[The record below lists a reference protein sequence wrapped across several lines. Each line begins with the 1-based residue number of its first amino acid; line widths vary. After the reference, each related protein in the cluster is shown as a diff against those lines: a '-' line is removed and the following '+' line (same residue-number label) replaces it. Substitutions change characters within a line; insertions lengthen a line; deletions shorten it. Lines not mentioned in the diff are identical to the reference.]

1 MPLRFLFRRRRRRSQ
16 PPKWMQR
23 LDPDE
28 RRRLARNLRRLVE
41 SKAELE
47 RALNENARPH

>member
-1 MPLRFLFRRRRRRSQ
+1 MNLRFLFRRKPRRPAS
-16 PPKWMQR
+16 KWVER

-28 RRRLARNLRRLVE
+28 RRRLVRNLRRLVE

>member
-1 MPLRFLFRRRRRRSQ
+1 MALRFLFRRRRRR
-16 PPKWMQR
+16 PETPKWLER
-23 LDPDE
+23 LDPEE

-47 RALNENARPH
+47 RGLNENARPS

>member
-1 MPLRFLFRRRRRRSQ
+1 MSLRFLFRRRQQRANA
-16 PPKWMQR
+16 PKWLER

-28 RRRLARNLRRLVE
+28 RRRLVRNLRRLVE

>member
-1 MPLRFLFRRRRRRSQ
+1 MNLRFLFRRRRSRSSTS
-16 PPKWMQR
+16 KWVER

-28 RRRLARNLRRLVE
+28 RRRLVRNLRRLVE

-47 RALNENARPH
+47 RSLNENARPQ